1 MIQMSNQHNDNY
13 CSEELRASEM
23 KSKER
28 WTNERVSLVYQEYYK
43 YIKGESGVLSVP
55 QIHQG

>member
-28 WTNERVSLVYQEYYK
+28 WTNERAGRGALDQSEAEVRHE
-43 YIKGESGVLSVP
+43 LSAL
-55 QIHQG
+55 